1 MKKLILLVCFLLVS
15 SFGYSQI
22 LEENFSYADGALLS
36 DNGWVAFSGAGNV
49 PLVVTS
55 PGLTYTDYAGSG
67 IGLATT
73 VINGSGSREDDYKSF
88 TSTQT
93 SGSIYT
99 SMMVNVTAGSLT
111 DDYFAAY
118 LPSTSTT
125 LFNGRL
131 YCKDDGA
138 GNISFGISK
147 TTAGSGGIVYGPA
160 TFTTGVTYVLVLK
173 YTFNVGST
181 TDDVITLY
189 AFDGAIPATEP
200 VTAYAGPVGGTA
212 TDLADLDRFAL
223 RQTSGTLNIIVDGI
237 NTQTTWNNSVL
248 PVELASFTST
258 VSNRDVTL
266 NWSTA
271 SELNNSGFEI
281 ERSANNVW
289 TKVGNVAG
297 NGTSSTVNNYSFT
310 DRNLATGSYSYRL
323 KQVDFNGN
331 FEYFNLNNEIN
342 IGTPSTYA
350 LSQNYPNPFNPTTT
364 INFDL
369 PTDGNVSLKLYDMS
383 GKEVA
388 TLVNEVRSAGYYSVN
403 FNASQLT
410 SGVYFYTISADNFT
424 ATRKMLLVK

>member
-22 LEENFSYADGALLS
+22 DNFDYTTGALLT
-36 DNGWVAFSGAGNV
+36 DNGWTAISAGGTNAIA
-49 PLVVTS
+49 VTT
-55 PGLTYTDYAGSG
+55 PGLVFPDYAGSG
-67 IGLATT
+67 IGNAAHMPG
-73 VINGSGSREDDYKSF
+73 VAGEDDTKPLS
-88 TSTQT
+88 SSVT
-93 SGSIYT
+93 SGSLYG
-99 SMMVNVTAGSLT
+99 SFMMSV
-111 DDYFAAY
+111 
-118 LPSTSTT
+118 
-125 LFNGRL
+125 
-131 YCKDDGA
+131 
-138 GNISFGISK
+138 ISA
-147 TTAGSGGIVYGPA
+147 TTAGDYFFALRSSTNAHNSRVSLRSDGLGGFNIGLSNTGATVPVYASGS
-160 TFTTGVTYVLVLK
+160 
-173 YTFNVGST
+173 YTFNTTYLVVVKYEFIAGPANDLISLFIFDSSLPLLEPTPLIGPTTGFTETADLTTILLRQGGST
-181 TDDVITLY
+181 TAPNV
-189 AFDGAIPATEP
+189 
-200 VTAYAGPVGGTA
+200 V
-212 TDLADLDRFAL
+212 
-223 RQTSGTLNIIVDGI
+223 VDGI
-237 NTQTTWNNSVL
+237 YAETGWNNNVL

-281 ERSANNVW
+281 ERSSNNEW
-289 TKVGNVAG
+289 TKVGNVNG
-297 NGTSSTVNNYSFT
+297 NGTSSTVNNYSYT
-310 DRNLATGSYSYRL
+310 DRSLATGSYSYRL

-331 FEYFNLNNEIN
+331 FEYFNLNNEVN

-350 LSQNYPNPFNPTTT
+350 LSQNYPNPFNPSTT

-424 ATRKMLLVK
+424 ATKKMLLVK

>member
-15 SFGYSQI
+15 SFSYSQL
-22 LEENFSYADGALLS
+22 LEENFDYPVGDSLGAH
-36 DNGWVAFSGAGNV
+36 GWVTFSGGATNV
-49 PLVVTS
+49 LSVTT
-55 PGLTYTDYAGSG
+55 PGLTYTDYVGSG
-67 IGLATT
+67 IGNRTT
-73 VINGSGSREDDYKSF
+73 VINSGQDAYKSF
-88 TSTQT
+88 TSDQT
-93 SGSIYT
+93 SGSVYT
-99 SMMVNVTAGSLT
+99 SMMVNVTTGRT
-111 DDYFAAY
+111 GDYFAAY

-131 YCKDDGA
+131 YVKLA
-138 GNISFGISK
+138 ANGNLAFGISK
-147 TTAGSGGIVYGPA
+147 TTAGSGGIFYGDSV
-160 TFTTGVTYVLVLK
+160 FTTGVTYVIVLK

-181 TDDVITLY
+181 TDDDVTLY
-189 AFDGAIPATEP
+189 AFSGAIPSTEP
-200 VTAYAGPVGGTA
+200 GTPYVGPVTGTA
-212 TDLADLDRFAL
+212 TDVANLGRFAL
-223 RQTSGTLNIIVDGI
+223 RQGSTGSSPDINVDGI
-237 NTQTTWNNSVL
+237 YTENSWNNNVL

-258 VSNRDVTL
+258 ISNRDVTL

-281 ERSANNVW
+281 ERSSNNEW
-289 TKVGNVAG
+289 TKVGNVNG
-297 NGTSSTVNNYSFT
+297 NGTSSTVNNYSYT
-310 DRNLATGSYSYRL
+310 DRSLATGSYSYRL

-331 FEYFNLNNEIN
+331 FEYFNLNNEVN

-350 LSQNYPNPFNPTTT
+350 LSQNYPNPFNPSTT

-424 ATRKMLLVK
+424 ATKKMLLVK